1 MLLWCE
7 RIADLT
13 LVFWDSVS
21 RQLRYLH
28 RPNLPGVSMWLPLG
42 FCAISP
48 SWFWLWLS
56 YLPTSLAFLWTL
68 PSSSRYLCVAVSY
81 SLCLVHTL
89 RFVCLFLA
97 SYCSLWSLP
106 CLLAL
111 CFSCYLPT
119 VFTLLASQ
127 TAQPLAAQVYGCSSL
142 ILSVS
147 VVVIFCL
154 SPQEFCKRRAEAR

>member
-89 RFVCLFLA
+89 KICLPVLGQ
-97 SYCSLWSLP
+97 LLLP
-106 CLLAL
+106 LVPALFACPLLLLLPTHSVHFTSISNSSAL
-111 CFSCYLPT
+111 SCPGIWMLFSDPISFSCCHLLPEPT
-119 VFTLLASQ
+119 GVLQKKGWS
-127 TAQPLAAQVYGCSSL
+127 
-142 ILSVS
+142 
-147 VVVIFCL
+147 
-154 SPQEFCKRRAEAR
+154 